1 MADAGSFLAKARI
14 MSRVLIWLASG
25 DLETLRPGILW
36 GTNARRYG
44 WVDEIRFVVFGEAER
59 TLPSD
64 PELFGW
70 VIEAED
76 SVFCKLIADGMQI
89 SADLERQGATVDYV
103 GSTIGDLIE
112 QGWRVLVF

>member
-1 MADAGSFLAKARI
+1 

-25 DLETLRPGILW
+25 DLETLRPGIVW
-36 GTNARRYG
+36 GTNASRYG

-64 PELFGW
+64 PALFGQ
-70 VIEAED
+70 VIQAEG
-76 SVFCKLIADGMQI
+76 SIFCKLMADSMQI

-103 GSTIGDLIE
+103 GSAIADLIE